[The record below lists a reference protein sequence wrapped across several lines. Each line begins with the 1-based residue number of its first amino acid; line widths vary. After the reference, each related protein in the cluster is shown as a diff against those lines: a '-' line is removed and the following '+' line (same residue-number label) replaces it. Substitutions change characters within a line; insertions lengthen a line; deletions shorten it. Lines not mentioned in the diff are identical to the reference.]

1 MVIIQILHK
10 GAINCLQNRQN
21 WKQYF
26 KIIKPMRKDLKPLS
40 MIYNEKSGFH
50 ANKKEDI
57 YEQLMTI
64 WSAHGFEIQV
74 FDIGS
79 EPNIETLMKKVFERH
94 QRYDHKGV
102 VVAAGGDGT
111 LNAVASQMLH
121 QKIPMGILPLGTFNY
136 VARVLNIPL
145 DILEAAE
152 VIATGTPRASHVA
165 CINDQIYLNNA
176 SLGLYPLFIKKR
188 EDYNRKFGRFTLNA
202 YTSGL
207 DVLIR
212 DRKELKLEVEVD
224 GQKYPVKTP
233 LIFFGN
239 NQLQL
244 KEMKLKIAK
253 CAEVGEI
260 AGVVIAK
267 GDKLTLFK
275 TLVQTIRGQLDQA
288 SDVYSF
294 GAQSVIVYSK
304 KPKLTVAV
312 DGEIVSMSTP
322 LKLHVEKN
330 ALNIMV
336 PYVAA
341 SV

>member
-1 MVIIQILHK
+1 
-10 GAINCLQNRQN
+10 
-21 WKQYF
+21 
-26 KIIKPMRKDLKPLS
+26 MRPDLKPLS

-50 ANKKEDI
+50 ANEKDDI
-57 YEQLMTI
+57 YEKLMTI
-64 WSAHGFEIQV
+64 WTSYGFEIQV
-74 FDIGS
+74 FDIAS
-79 EPNIETLMKKVFERH
+79 EQNIQTLMQKIYQRH
-94 QRYDHKGV
+94 AEYSQQGV
-102 VVAAGGDGT
+102 IVAAGGDGT
-111 LNAVASQMLH
+111 LNAVASQMLN
-121 QKIPMGILPLGTFNY
+121 QAIPMGILPLGTFNY
-136 VARVLNIPL
+136 VARVLHIPL
-145 DILEAAE
+145 DILEAAK
-152 VIATGTPRASHVA
+152 VIATGEPRASHVA

-188 EDYNRKFGRFTLNA
+188 EEYNRKFGRFPLNA

-244 KEMKLKIAK
+244 KELKLKISK
-253 CAEVGEI
+253 CAEIGEI

-267 GDKLTLFK
+267 GDKRTLFK
-275 TLVQTIRGQLDQA
+275 TLFQTIRGKLENA

-294 GAQSVIVYSK
+294 GAQKVIVYSK

-312 DGEIVSMSTP
+312 DGEIVSMTTP
-322 LKLHVEKN
+322 LCLHVEKN
-330 ALNIMV
+330 ALKIMV
-336 PYVAA
+336 PHAAA